1 MEPETSWEFA
11 FQEWSCE
18 RGTDSSEVSGERGAC
33 VHPRGRIMP
42 GDEFLL
48 VYPGLSA
55 EAAAHIAQRVM
66 PLFQQRA
73 KTLSIRPGLSL
84 SAGIASIRL
93 HAPSDARELLSMA
106 DEALY
111 HSKRAGKGVSTVFQA
126 SGRVLSLP

>member
-48 VYPGLSA
+48 VRLPDGREMRYHRDCVPA
-55 EAAAHIAQRVM
+55 
-66 PLFQQRA
+66 
-73 KTLSIRPGLSL
+73 SL
-84 SAGIASIRL
+84 R
-93 HAPSDARELLSMA
+93 
-106 DEALY
+106 DE
-111 HSKRAGKGVSTVFQA
+111 G
-126 SGRVLSLP
+126 